1 MQVLNALI
9 FVMIA
14 MLIAGCAGQRIQEG
28 IYRGVYEGSHIYNM
42 RGTTP
47 AENIGKPDISYE
59 QYNQQRKEQFQGDS
73 R

>member
-9 FVMIA
+9 FVMIV
-14 MLIAGCAGQRIQEG
+14 MLVAGCAGQSIQDG
-28 IYRGVYEGSHIYNM
+28 IYRGLYDGCHIYNM

-47 AENIGKPDISYE
+47 AENMGKPDISYE